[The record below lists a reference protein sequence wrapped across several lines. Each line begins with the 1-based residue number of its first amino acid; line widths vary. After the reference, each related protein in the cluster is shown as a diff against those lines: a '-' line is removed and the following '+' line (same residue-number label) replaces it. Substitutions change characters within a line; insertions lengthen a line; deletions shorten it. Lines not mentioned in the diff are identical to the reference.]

1 MKIGNQND
9 NSDLIIKANYLSGL
23 VGIIRKGLVD
33 QWFENTFILTKKGW
47 DKAESIVEDIKRN
60 HCNWL
65 SKLII

>member
-1 MKIGNQND
+1 VKIGNQND